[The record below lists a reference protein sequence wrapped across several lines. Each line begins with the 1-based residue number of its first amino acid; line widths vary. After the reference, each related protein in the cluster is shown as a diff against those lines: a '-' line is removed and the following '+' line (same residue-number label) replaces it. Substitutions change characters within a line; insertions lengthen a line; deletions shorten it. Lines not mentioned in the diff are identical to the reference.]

1 MCAEHLHTL
10 EVTNMVKVRH
20 SQTMLCKILCNEHLN
35 YWNLHK
41 ELQWNKCNYC
51 HMFKLLYMGFR
62 PRSESKSHDWRFTA
76 NWKHRFQQV
85 SSVACVNFCRGNV
98 FWSPWKRVYPSF
110 WLPEDMSQYLYV
122 FCCYWRIWR
131 IMLSWASAENV
142 VPDSWNPN
150 KLGPLCP
157 R

>member
-1 MCAEHLHTL
+1 
-10 EVTNMVKVRH
+10 
-20 SQTMLCKILCNEHLN
+20 
-35 YWNLHK
+35 
-41 ELQWNKCNYC
+41 
-51 HMFKLLYMGFR
+51 
-62 PRSESKSHDWRFTA
+62 
-76 NWKHRFQQV
+76 
-85 SSVACVNFCRGNV
+85 
-98 FWSPWKRVYPSF
+98 
-110 WLPEDMSQYLYV
+110 MSQYLYV